1 VCSDLFLSLLFLC
14 SFFDRKKQKYL
25 FEESGLKFE
34 IFCLF
39 VCLKERNF
47 DEKKCLSSIKK
58 NLLERESSLNTPV
71 HTRRSKSKTDYE
83 EEDHERRIL

>member
-1 VCSDLFLSLLFLC
+1 MCSDLFLSHLFLC
-14 SFFDRKKQKYL
+14 SFFDRKEQKYL

-47 DEKKCLSSIKK
+47 DEKKCLSSI
-58 NLLERESSLNTPV
+58 
-71 HTRRSKSKTDYE
+71 
-83 EEDHERRIL
+83 